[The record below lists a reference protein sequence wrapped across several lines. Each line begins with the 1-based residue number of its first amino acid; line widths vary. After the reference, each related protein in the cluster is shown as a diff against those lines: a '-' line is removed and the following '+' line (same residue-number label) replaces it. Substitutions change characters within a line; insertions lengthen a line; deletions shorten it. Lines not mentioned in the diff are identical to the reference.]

1 MMRDGI
7 ILDSRRKGGAVK
19 GGVKTGGM
27 RKPGKEAEFLF
38 ESGYQSA
45 MLTEFSSSAFILAS
59 SFSEFLNTD

>member
-1 MMRDGI
+1 VTI
-7 ILDSRRKGGAVK
+7 ET
-19 GGVKTGGM
+19 KTGGI

-59 SFSEFLNTD
+59 